1 MMPLIVD
8 LETEWHAAE
17 HQALLLLKG
26 LYERGH
32 AAELI
37 AVRGSSMLHRAR
49 KAGIYVHAVSSKMA
63 WWSAAAK
70 IRSVLADGRIELVHA
85 NEPQALT
92 AAWLARAHRTMP
104 LLCAVRSGIPLQK
117 NWVSR
122 ARFNAVE
129 RFVADSKATERS
141 LLESGV
147 DPERVSIVNEGVEI
161 PVDITVDETVAL
173 YEKVLGEASL

>member
-8 LETEWHAAE
+8 LETDWHAAQ

-37 AVRGSSMLHRAR
+37 AVRGSSILHRAR
-49 KAGIYVHAVSSKMA
+49 KAGIYVHAVSPKIV
-63 WWSAAAK
+63 WWKAASK
-70 IRSVLADGRIELVHA
+70 IRSVVEDGRIELVHV
-85 NEPQALT
+85 NEPRALT
-92 AAWLARAHRTMP
+92 AAWLAGVHRKLP
-104 LLCAVRSGIPLQK
+104 LLYSTRIGIPLPK

-122 ARFNAVE
+122 TRYKSVE
-129 RFVADSKATERS
+129 RFVADSKAAEQA

-147 DPERVSIVNEGVEI
+147 TPERVSIVNQGVEI
-161 PVDITVDETVAL
+161 SADKMVDETIAL
-173 YEKVLGEASL
+173 YEKVLGEVPL